1 MTRALLGAL
10 VLALAGTACAHADP
24 AATASAANPAAAAS
38 TTSAHPAGMCPM
50 SVPETKVLAADTATG
65 ESLTFTTTSDQ
76 VSVLREKVRAMSEMH
91 NRHQAS
97 GDVAQGGAGSMG
109 GMMAGGTM
117 GPGMAGMPMPP
128 PSRTSVEDLHDG
140 ARIIVT
146 PVDPA
151 DLQRLQAT
159 VRTRAGQMQQNGCG
173 MTQHS

>member
-24 AATASAANPAAAAS
+24 AATGSAANPAAASS

-97 GDVAQGGAGSMG
+97 GDVAQGGVGSMG
-109 GMMAGGTM
+109 GM
-117 GPGMAGMPMPP
+117 MAGMPMPP

-140 ARIIVT
+140 ARIIMT

-159 VRTRAGQMQQNGCG
+159 VRTRAEQMQQNGCG
-173 MTQHS
+173 MMQHS